1 MNNNKK
7 ISNLLLRNYVI
18 SGLIM
23 FLVFVV
29 FFFGT
34 VAMWVTLYLPI
45 NTLISAENSKLVAE
59 NIVKDDYKEIDVE
72 EILKV
77 KGWVEIVNK
86 DYKIIHTRGI
96 PKVNRN
102 KYTKEEFYRMIIN
115 SNNEIFSSEEYIY
128 NVAYNARKDF
138 TLIVYL
144 PNDNYFNDFIRK
156 PKIGVRT
163 FFRISVVSYLVI
175 FILIMIIYTKITSR
189 NLTIPLKK
197 LMMGVKSIS
206 KGDYSVR
213 IDLKSKNEFGQLRD
227 AFNFMAK
234 KIEEERT
241 LKEKSEEARR
251 RLIMDI
257 SHDLKNP
264 LASIRGYSD
273 LLIKNKELHE
283 DEKDKY
289 LSIIENNSIRVN
301 DLITDLFELS
311 KFESLDFNLELKR
324 IDICEF
330 VREVIA
336 IYIPA
341 MEEKNIEYRFSIPDR
356 SINVLIDCKS
366 MYRAISNLIINSIKY
381 NPNKTKLKISIE
393 DLKENILLIVED
405 DGIGIPKN
413 LKQDIFNPFVRVDTS
428 RNSRSG
434 GTGLGLAI
442 TKTIIEKHEGKIE
455 LESDTNKGCKFII
468 TLRR

>member
-1 MNNNKK
+1 M
-7 ISNLLLRNYVI
+7 
-18 SGLIM
+18 
-23 FLVFVV
+23 
-29 FFFGT
+29 
-34 VAMWVTLYLPI
+34 
-45 NTLISAENSKLVAE
+45 
-59 NIVKDDYKEIDVE
+59 
-72 EILKV
+72 
-77 KGWVEIVNK
+77 
-86 DYKIIHTRGI
+86 
-96 PKVNRN
+96 
-102 KYTKEEFYRMIIN
+102 
-115 SNNEIFSSEEYIY
+115 
-128 NVAYNARKDF
+128 
-138 TLIVYL
+138 
-144 PNDNYFNDFIRK
+144 
-156 PKIGVRT
+156 
-163 FFRISVVSYLVI
+163 
-175 FILIMIIYTKITSR
+175 
-189 NLTIPLKK
+189 
-197 LMMGVKSIS
+197 
-206 KGDYSVR
+206 
-213 IDLKSKNEFGQLRD
+213 
-227 AFNFMAK
+227 
-234 KIEEERT
+234 
-241 LKEKSEEARR
+241 
-251 RLIMDI
+251 
-257 SHDLKNP
+257 
-264 LASIRGYSD
+264 
-273 LLIKNKELHE
+273 
-283 DEKDKY
+283 
-289 LSIIENNSIRVN
+289 N